1 MLFVCLGNICR
12 SPMAHG
18 LFRAELKARQIEDR
32 LEVDSCGT
40 GGHHAGEAPNAMM
53 QEVALR
59 HGINLSD
66 LRSRQLCSDD
76 YREFDLLVA
85 MDRANEQDIQAR
97 MPEDS
102 TCEVLRFMQFVPESR
117 GEDIP
122 DPWWAGRLEGFEH
135 VFELLEAGTEPLIR
149 YAEEEFKRN

>member
-1 MLFVCLGNICR
+1 
-12 SPMAHG
+12 MAHG
-18 LFRAELKARQIEDR
+18 LFRAELKARKIGDR

-66 LRSRQLCSDD
+66 LRSRQLCADD

-85 MDRANEQDIQAR
+85 MDRANEQHIMER

-102 TCEVLRFMQFVPESR
+102 TCEVLRFMQFVPGGQ

-135 VFELLEAGTEPLIR
+135 VFELLEAGTQPLIR
-149 YAEEEFKRN
+149 YAEEEFTRS